1 MKCFV
6 TFTAFALFFGA
17 EEMTQQFIDGGHDAY
32 FCRRTTP
39 VVRSVTRIW
48 QCSHRRHVMCSLPH
62 LSVQFITVLF
72 IPLERSIARINE
84 AAVRRGVWKFSYLN
98 ERFHDCVDRQIVG
111 GREQMRTDKESTQVS
126 DILCWKGRRFP
137 AGTVGSEAQHTSPLV
152 DCWSA
157 SLGSLCFLSSSQV
170 DLNKTG
176 WVTYGKRAAPGGAI
190 CEICWYIF
198 LVRQQFPA
206 YDHGVQNHQKYRNVP
221 VKYSLWN
228 ILINTWFMA
237 TLKHDIM
244 ILVRILWKQLIL
256 RRQTCQI
263 LEQS

>member
-152 DCWSA
+152 DVGVRLWAPYA
-157 SLGSLCFLSSSQV
+157 SCLRPRLTLTKLDESLMAKGQHQAVPSVRFV
-170 DLNKTG
+170 G
-176 WVTYGKRAAPGGAI
+176 
-190 CEICWYIF
+190 IF
-198 LVRQQFPA
+198 
-206 YDHGVQNHQKYRNVP
+206 
-221 VKYSLWN
+221 SLWDN
-228 ILINTWFMA
+228 NFLHM
-237 TLKHDIM
+237 IM
-244 ILVRILWKQLIL
+244 ECKIIKSTGMYQ
-256 RRQTCQI
+256 
-263 LEQS
+263 